1 MLQLGNRDDLRLYL
15 QYSQV
20 GFEMVVP
27 IAIGWAVDSY
37 LDWSPWGVTVGAVL
51 GLAMGLLH
59 IVWLTNRADAP
70 SGGDQDSKSGAT

>member
-1 MLQLGNRDDLRLYL
+1 MFKLGNRDDLRLYL
-15 QYSQV
+15 QHSQV

-27 IAIGWAVDSY
+27 ICIGLALDHY

-51 GLAMGLLH
+51 GLAVGLLH

-70 SGGDQDSKSGAT
+70 SRGDQDSKSGAT